1 MDLIKIFG
9 TNLTGYLNLDM
20 RYRDIR
26 GTLNKKEKV
35 NEILSLIKYID
46 QPLNMDYS
54 SLLQLACMYALDTKI
69 VEYLLQ
75 KGANPNYL
83 DINGMTARGYVDDNA
98 YSVIRNDLRKLLDSY
113 KEFFPEEDVASR
125 RRQGWN
131 FLEEEILRHTKI

>member
-98 YSVIRNDLRKLLDSY
+98 YSAIRNDLRKLLDSY